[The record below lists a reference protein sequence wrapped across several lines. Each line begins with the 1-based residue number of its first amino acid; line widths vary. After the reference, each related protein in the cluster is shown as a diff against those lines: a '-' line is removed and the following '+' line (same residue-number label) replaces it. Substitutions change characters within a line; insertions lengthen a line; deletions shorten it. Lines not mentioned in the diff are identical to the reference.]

1 MPTAVKMS
9 HAPDIQWSH
18 SFRGP
23 GELGM
28 GVAWTGHSKKNSNV
42 MGSSRTHARTHTH
55 VRNTHTQSHSNTD
68 RHCMHYTTTHG
79 CTHIHTHTLQ
89 PMSGAWPHENT
100 LFWRRWMEAPKSYTS
115 CHKHWRDNNDTNRCV
130 QCVRLPYNFRQ
141 SPWES
146 RSRTASLHCLQS
158 ETTPPPVGSAQRT
171 CYLKSIQVYVSV
183 TGIWN

>member
-42 MGSSRTHARTHTH
+42 MGSSRTHTYAL
-55 VRNTHTQSHSNTD
+55 RNTHTQSHSNTD
-68 RHCMHYTTTHG
+68 RHCMHYTTTHAR
-79 CTHIHTHTLQ
+79 TDAHTYTHTLQ

-130 QCVRLPYNFRQ
+130 QCGGCRTTSGNLHGKVEAELLLSIVSNQRPLHHQ
-141 SPWES
+141 SDLRKE
-146 RSRTASLHCLQS
+146 H
-158 ETTPPPVGSAQRT
+158 V
-171 CYLKSIQVYVSV
+171 I
-183 TGIWN
+183 